1 MADLIT
7 IADDTLEGVQATRQR
22 TFWDTITVASGA
34 NAAGTY
40 YDAFTNVSTKTTINS
55 NLTENG
61 RLPLDWSGIIYRVRI
76 AIVTAAATVADGVA
90 IIDNGLFEFYTDEND
105 LRLQA
110 PVSDFPAGGGGWNS
124 GQLTGS
130 AGAAMIRTV
139 NGVPSQ
145 TSAPALNTFGQ
156 IALTAGKIFRGRISF
171 PDAQTASAAM
181 NVRILL
187 DTKLYRPVR

>member
-22 TFWDTITVASGA
+22 TFWDTITVASGT

-76 AIVTAAATVADGVA
+76 AITTNGATVADGNA

-124 GQLTGS
+124 GQLTTS
-130 AGAAMIRTV
+130 AAPALISTT

-145 TSAPALNTFGQ
+145 SSAPALNTFGQ

-171 PDAQTASAAM
+171 PDAVSASAAL